1 MKITKLGHCCLL
13 IEEKGLRILTDP
25 GAWSEAQNELK
36 NIHLILI
43 THEHQDHFYFDSLR
57 QVLKN
62 NPEVKIVTNLS
73 VNKLLL
79 AENIQSEILQTG
91 NITGFEGLSIKA
103 LGKEHAEIYNDFGRV
118 ENIGFLLNEKFFYP
132 GDAFTLPEVPIDV
145 LALPVCG
152 PWLSIKQS
160 INFALT
166 VKPKITFPVHDGM
179 LKVIGP
185 FHAVPQK
192 LLGEHNIEF
201 TPLLPNKD
209 LSF

>member
-1 MKITKLGHCCLL
+1 MKITKIGHCCLL

-36 NIHLILI
+36 NIQLILI
-43 THEHQDHFYFDSLR
+43 THEHQDHFYLDSLK

-62 NPEVKIVTNLS
+62 NPEAKIITNLS

-79 AENIQSEILQTG
+79 AENIQSEILETDK
-91 NITGFEGLSIKA
+91 ITNFQGLNLKA

-118 ENIGFLLNEKFFYP
+118 ENTGFLLGEKFFYP
-132 GDAFTLPEVPIDV
+132 GDAFTLPEVPIEV

-152 PWLSIKQS
+152 PWLTIKQS
-160 INFALT
+160 INFALA
-166 VKPKITFPVHDGM
+166 VKPKMAFPVHDGM
-179 LKVIGP
+179 LKIFGP

-192 LLGEHNIEF
+192 LLKEQVVEF
-201 TPLLPNKD
+201 IPLLSNEN
-209 LSF
+209 LTV

>member
-1 MKITKLGHCCLL
+1 MKITKIGHCCLL

-36 NIHLILI
+36 NIQLILI
-43 THEHQDHFYFDSLR
+43 THEHQDHFYLDSLK

-62 NPEVKIVTNLS
+62 NPEAKIITNLS

-79 AENIQSEILQTG
+79 AENIQSEILETDK
-91 NITGFEGLSIKA
+91 ITNFQGLNLKA

-118 ENIGFLLNEKFFYP
+118 ENTGFLLGEKFFYP
-132 GDAFTLPEVPIDV
+132 GDAFTLPEVPIEV

-152 PWLSIKQS
+152 PWLTIKQS
-160 INFALT
+160 INFALA
-166 VKPKITFPVHDGM
+166 VKPKMAFPVHDGM
-179 LKVIGP
+179 LKIFGP

-192 LLGEHNIEF
+192 LLKEQAVEF
-201 TPLLPNKD
+201 IPLLSNEN
-209 LSF
+209 LTV